1 MHAFEIKLHVKLSLH
16 CCTVVASTTVVIQ
29 LDVPVVY
36 VEDYYQPLFISKY
49 LFNLPQPTPP
59 PYYIHIAGIFFTPT
73 SNQTV
78 PSNSF
83 DNVTYNCK
91 VDANRILIW
100 EVNMIPLEGN
110 DTVMHFEAKGVFK
123 VDQGTN
129 QSTLIITRDAREESS
144 WQPISVRCSAFTR
157 MPPQSDYSSFS
168 YVITQYGKW
177 MKMSPLRTFHTV
189 QFFCT

>member
-1 MHAFEIKLHVKLSLH
+1 MNEIDMSPPSPSHV
-16 CCTVVASTTVVIQ
+16 
-29 LDVPVVY
+29 D
-36 VEDYYQPLFISKY
+36 
-49 LFNLPQPTPP
+49 
-59 PYYIHIAGIFFTPT
+59 GIFFTPT

-100 EVNMIPLEGN
+100 EVNMIPLEDN
-110 DTVMHFEAKGVFK
+110 DNVKQFEAIGVFK

-129 QSTLIITRDAREESS
+129 QSTLIITRDAREEYS

-157 MPPQSDYSSFS
+157 MPPRSEYSSFS
-168 YVITQYGKW
+168 YVITQYGK
-177 MKMSPLRTFHTV
+177 
-189 QFFCT
+189 

>member
-1 MHAFEIKLHVKLSLH
+1 MNEIDMSPPSPSHV
-16 CCTVVASTTVVIQ
+16 
-29 LDVPVVY
+29 D
-36 VEDYYQPLFISKY
+36 
-49 LFNLPQPTPP
+49 
-59 PYYIHIAGIFFTPT
+59 GIFFTPT

-78 PSNSF
+78 SSNSF

-100 EVNMIPLEGN
+100 EVNMIPLE
-110 DTVMHFEAKGVFK
+110 DIDSVMQFEAIGVFK

-129 QSTLIITRDAREESS
+129 QSTLIITRDAREEYS

-168 YVITQYGKW
+168 YVITQYGK
-177 MKMSPLRTFHTV
+177 
-189 QFFCT
+189 